1 MRHYIPVE
9 DRIVFPNEHYTC
21 GHGCDNTTFSTL
33 PRTSEKQI
41 ELTVCTR
48 CGIGIVFSTVELPRT
63 VGYPRSRRTW
73 GEAVEILSTT
83 RPQEATYIQDLLL

>member
-1 MRHYIPVE
+1 MKHY
-9 DRIVFPNEHYTC
+9 NQEHYFPREYYRC

-48 CGIGIVFSTVELPRT
+48 CGIGIVFSTVDLPRT
-63 VGYPRSRRTW
+63 FGYPRSRRTW
-73 GEAVEILSTT
+73 GEAVPVMQFSTLKKSSFV
-83 RPQEATYIQDLLL
+83 QANLF